1 MLSFVPVGG
10 IILVL
15 PKPESN
21 PTETTCSDEA
31 RDAFP
36 VRGLPSSDFLL
47 KTLTLPSSDFLLK
60 TLSLPMFSDSQEGCC
75 SHDPESGSLQT
86 VRKYFTVHA
95 WARRDKGALQGFF
108 LKGF

>member
-21 PTETTCSDEA
+21 PTERTCSDEA

-36 VRGLPSSDFLL
+36 VRG
-47 KTLTLPSSDFLLK
+47 LPSSDFLLK

-95 WARRDKGALQGFF
+95 WARRDKGALQSFF